1 MQIGNKKC
9 IWKTNMKE
17 EEIENTFQEQKQLS
31 ACPSF
36 FRVDGGEWRGW
47 SQHGLIYII
56 RESRALIKWKIQEI

>member
-1 MQIGNKKC
+1 
-9 IWKTNMKE
+9 MKE
-17 EEIENTFQEQKQLS
+17 QEIENTFQEQKQLS

-47 SQHGLIYII
+47 SEHGHIYII